1 MSVEKLDTS
10 RATVREIS
18 QVRKR
23 STNIVSNV
31 EKRDILKEIACQKQ
45 VVSQGRIY
53 ETTKR
58 QALSP
63 KLEDTLIQKIRI
75 RVSGDE
81 NRQRK

>member
-1 MSVEKLDTS
+1 MEKLDTS
-10 RATVREIS
+10 STTVREIS

-23 STNIVSNV
+23 STNIVSSV
-31 EKRDILKEIACQKQ
+31 EKRDILKETACQKA
-45 VVSQGRIY
+45 VVSQGKIY

-58 QALSP
+58 QAVLP